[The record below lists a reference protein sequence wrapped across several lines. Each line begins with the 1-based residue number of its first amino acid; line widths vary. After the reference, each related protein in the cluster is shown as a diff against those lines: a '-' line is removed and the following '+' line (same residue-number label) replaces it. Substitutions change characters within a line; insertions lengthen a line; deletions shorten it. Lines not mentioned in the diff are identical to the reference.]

1 MRFANAM
8 DNATWTPPTKQAG
21 QYTGP
26 GRGLDVPSS
35 DVMSLIQLD
44 YILTSPKFST
54 EKSWCD
60 FSIPIGLDH
69 RCVHCQLRIPLPKPK
84 KRKKKL
90 SLKNWRPNLDEN
102 NVALDF
108 QSKIR
113 SLLAANCTA
122 NMEVLE
128 NMLVQAG
135 IHHGTVLKFRRHFRP
150 STELKTLSHF
160 GRILKHKS
168 LAKP

>member
-8 DNATWTPPTKQAG
+8 DNATWTPHTKQAG

-69 RCVHCQLRIPLPKPK
+69 RCVHCLLLFKMIFYFLP
-84 KRKKKL
+84 
-90 SLKNWRPNLDEN
+90 SSDYG
-102 NVALDF
+102 
-108 QSKIR
+108 QSPCEDYIR
-113 SLLAANCTA
+113 C
-122 NMEVLE
+122 VY
-128 NMLVQAG
+128 
-135 IHHGTVLKFRRHFRP
+135 
-150 STELKTLSHF
+150 
-160 GRILKHKS
+160 
-168 LAKP
+168 